1 MPAQEVQISIAE
13 VIEVRGYGLNAPEL
27 LSVAVSASDRLP
39 PCPKGI
45 VFDTENVFL
54 NSKGQIEIKTVA
66 TSRVDRSFVPPEWAK
81 GEEDPQAAA
90 VYCLGAVLRAAGAE
104 EAADVDLFSLVN
116 ILTVAMTGTRPT
128 AHRMGQ
134 MARNQLRGRDPAS
147 MLMCIYE
154 ELMGD
159 EETNQIDVD
168 LDDLDDDFLSTN
180 GMERHDSELQGQVV
194 FNGNNNVKRAVE
206 YFEDDGREDAL
217 TSTSSGNSTQK
228 ESSPFTDFD
237 ESPSAPSREVTEVQK
252 DDTSSPVQFLD
263 STLGGIGSPISQSTR
278 FDETFIEEYSIELD
292 TSGSSRNNSSQPG
305 PKSPFDDNFTDTAVS
320 TFPVVKNKEEI
331 RPHPNPFDE
340 EEEEDS
346 QFGGGTLSGRDPF
359 DEDSGNSNRGRVDS
373 REKKLHKKEQ
383 LVHRLSSSSEEIV
396 EASIHEDEPIVM
408 AQIPEEEK
416 PKPKPIPA
424 FDNAYDADFDNSP
437 PLHHYSAVPMETGL
451 SPLEEAQRALRANRA
466 RHKPSNVSMAEEAK
480 LAARQRYSNA
490 SEYNETKKM
499 RKEEDTDETD
509 EVPTILPAP
518 IVPVLRRDH
527 SEEEPKSVR
536 PPRYR
541 KSREIEEP
549 VIVEKRY
556 EEADVE
562 TEEKEDIDAIFENY
576 RKNSEPVDHKSHTP
590 ILTADEYKEPQK
602 QVPAPVVVAQESPI
616 LKRRNSLLPSRISG
630 RQSTRRSVTSVRSMR
645 GKRKTR
651 AIPEFFDLTRHQNI
665 RLRAPSTKKRFQ
677 KRISLHRVEDTEVVV
692 ELLNGQKVEVA
703 CRSDVISRDVFSL
716 IVQNMNINEHVFFG
730 LSFIRDGEHYF
741 IEDHQRLEK
750 FAPSGWKSVSR
761 VGVKVPYVLHLRFKF
776 YPQILDFI
784 KTDVTMNEL
793 YLQCR
798 RDVLE
803 ERIQPKRD
811 AAFELAALALQ
822 AEFGNRPPPVITDYF
837 DIQHYLPKKFSS
849 YEDQT
854 RLKNILAELHGHYAG
869 TRISEAKHKYIQ
881 ICQRHPD
888 FGAHIH
894 RVFRTKPTS
903 SHGSSPFDPD
913 TGSSLWIGIMPR
925 GISIYEQQN
934 HHIPNKYMSIARQGG
949 AREVI
954 AEHIWPQT
962 QTLQF
967 DKKRFVIVAVG
978 SHDEQIE
985 STFYTDHHTKS
996 SYFVRFAASQH
1007 RWMMKMRQW
1016 KSTLR
1021 HENTISSMPD
1031 VIVEGQTI
1039 PPAPIRQ
1046 SLQESPPPTPLL
1058 DSADTLFAKVQQF
1071 PEKPASRPV
1080 DMPPPAPTKI
1090 AAQYDA
1096 VDEGIVCDS
1105 QAENFERV
1113 SQNTNENSTPRTMTF
1128 DVMLTK
1134 DPANG
1139 LGLTLVDGNLNGV
1152 PGVYVKLVADNGAGM
1167 KAGVCVGDRIV
1178 QVGSE
1183 SMEGQDRLYAVELVK
1198 QCVHVVPM
1206 VITRVDGLI
1215 RHQKDVSAEMLAS
1228 AARKKSFSSSSGDL
1242 LNAPK
1247 GGSGQSRTPP
1257 APRRAAN
1264 RRQRAVS
1271 DFGAIGDA
1279 LPTLDGDNLIN
1290 IKAISGLHL
1299 DESDEEKGEYR
1310 LPTTSMYAFDRDDDL
1325 QQSIKETTRKPA
1337 PEPKTGELRKYRYA
1351 RRSNL
1356 EIAEEIEEEPA
1367 DSSDDDGHID
1377 EGKRVIDV
1385 ELERNENGSLGVQIA
1400 SLGGRVCIK
1409 QLTSEPAISH
1419 PDIRVGDVLLYV
1431 NGIAVEG
1438 KVHQEVVAML
1448 RGGGDRVVLGVQRPP
1463 PAYSDHA
1470 NSSSASAPL
1479 ISVILQKKP
1488 MGTLGLSLAKRT
1500 MSDGIFIRNIAQ
1512 DSAAAYEGT
1521 LRVGDRLVS
1530 LDGEPV
1536 DGFTPATILEKL
1548 KLVQGPVQI
1557 TVTRDSSSDR

>member
-39 PCPKGI
+39 PCPEGT

-54 NSKGQIEIKTVA
+54 NSKGQIEIKTVT

-194 FNGNNNVKRAVE
+194 FTGNNNVKRAVE

-237 ESPSAPSREVTEVQK
+237 ESPPAPSRTIVEDHRDE
-252 DDTSSPVQFLD
+252 TSSPVQFLD

-278 FDETFIEEYSIELD
+278 FDETFIEEYSIDLD
-292 TSGSSRNNSSQPG
+292 TSGKNNSSQPG
-305 PKSPFDDNFTDTAVS
+305 PKSPFDDNFTDTAIS
-320 TFPVVKNKEEI
+320 TVQVVKAKEEI
-331 RPHPNPFDE
+331 RPHSNPFDE

-359 DEDSGNSNRGRVDS
+359 DEDSGNSNRERVDS
-373 REKKLHKKEQ
+373 REKKFHKKEQ

-396 EASIHEDEPIVM
+396 EASIHEDEPIIM

-490 SEYNETKKM
+490 SDYNETKKM
-499 RKEEDTDETD
+499 RKEEETDETD
-509 EVPTILPAP
+509 EIPTILPAP
-518 IVPVLRRDH
+518 IIPVLRRDN

-556 EEADVE
+556 EEA
-562 TEEKEDIDAIFENY
+562 EKEDIDAVFENY
-576 RKNSEPVDHKSHTP
+576 RKNSEPADRKSHTP

-645 GKRKTR
+645 GRRKTR

-837 DIQHYLPKKFSS
+837 DIQHYLPKKFASF
-849 YEDQT
+849 EDQT

-925 GISIYEQQN
+925 GISIYEQQ
-934 HHIPNKYMSIARQGG
+934 GG

-954 AEHIWPQT
+954 AEHVWPQT

-978 SHDEQIE
+978 SHEEQIE

-1058 DSADTLFAKVQQF
+1058 DSADKIFAKVQQV
-1071 PEKPASRPV
+1071 PDKPASRPV
-1080 DMPPPAPTKI
+1080 DLPPPAPTKL

-1113 SQNTNENSTPRTMTF
+1113 SQNTNENLTPRSMTF
-1128 DVMLTK
+1128 EVVLTK

-1178 QVGSE
+1178 QVGTE

-1198 QCVHVVPM
+1198 QCVHTVPM
-1206 VITRVDGLI
+1206 TICRLDGLI

-1325 QQSIKETTRKPA
+1325 QQSIKETTRKPV

-1463 PAYSDHA
+1463 PAYSDHV
-1470 NSSSASAPL
+1470 NSSASAPL
-1479 ISVILQKKP
+1479 ISVMLQKKP

>member
-39 PCPKGI
+39 PCPKGT

-54 NSKGQIEIKTVA
+54 NSKGQIDIKTVP

-159 EETNQIDVD
+159 EETNQIDIGD
-168 LDDLDDDFLSTN
+168 LDDLDDDFLSSN

-194 FNGNNNVKRAVE
+194 FTGNNNVKRAVE
-206 YFEDDGREDAL
+206 YFEDDNQEDAL

-237 ESPSAPSREVTEVQK
+237 ESPPAPSRTVQESEREEA
-252 DDTSSPVQFLD
+252 SSPVQFLD

-278 FDETFIEEYSIELD
+278 FDETYIEEYSIELD
-292 TSGSSRNNSSQPG
+292 TSGKSNPPPG
-305 PKSPFDDNFTDTAVS
+305 PKSPFDDNFTDTVAPTVP
-320 TFPVVKNKEEI
+320 TVVKEET
-331 RPHPNPFDE
+331 RPHPNPFE
-340 EEEEDS
+340 EEEEEES
-346 QFGGGTLSGRDPF
+346 HFGGGTLSGRDPF
-359 DEDSGNSNRGRVDS
+359 DEDSGNSNREEVDV
-373 REKKLHKKEQ
+373 REKKFHKKEQ

-416 PKPKPIPA
+416 PKPKLIQG
-424 FDNAYDADFDNSP
+424 FDHAYDADFDNSP

-466 RHKPSNVSMAEEAK
+466 KHKPSNVSLAEDAK
-480 LAARQRYSNA
+480 LAARQRYSNNS
-490 SEYNETKKM
+490 SEFYETKKM
-499 RKEEDTDETD
+499 RKDEENDETD
-509 EVPTILPAP
+509 EVPAVLPAP
-518 IVPVLRRDH
+518 VIPVLRREE
-527 SEEEPKSVR
+527 SKEEPKSVR

-549 VIVEKRY
+549 VVPESGSRF
-556 EEADVE
+556 EDV
-562 TEEKEDIDAIFENY
+562 EEKEDIDAIFENY
-576 RKNSEPVDHKSHTP
+576 RKNSESADMKSHTP
-590 ILTADEYKEPQK
+590 ILTADEYKEPLK
-602 QVPAPVVVAQESPI
+602 QVPAPVVIAQESPI

-651 AIPEFFDLTRHQNI
+651 AIPEFFDKTRHQNI
-665 RLRAPSTKKRFQ
+665 RLRAPASKKKRL
-677 KRISLHRVEDTEVVV
+677 SLHRVEDTEVVV

-730 LSFIRDGEHYF
+730 LSFLRDGEHYF

-750 FAPSGWKSVSR
+750 FAPSGWKSVAK
-761 VGVKVPYVLHLRFKF
+761 VGVKVQYVLHLRFKF

-798 RDVLE
+798 RDILE

-837 DIQHYLPKKFSS
+837 DIQHYLPKKFSTF
-849 YEDQT
+849 EDQA

-881 ICQRHPD
+881 ICQRHSD

-894 RVFRTKPTS
+894 RVFRTKPSS
-903 SHGSSPFDPD
+903 SHGASPFDPD
-913 TGSSLWIGIMPR
+913 TGSTLWIGIMPR
-925 GISIYEQQN
+925 GISIYEQQ
-934 HHIPNKYMSIARQGG
+934 GG
-949 AREVI
+949 DREVI
-954 AEHIWPQT
+954 AEHVWPQT

-985 STFYTDHHTKS
+985 STFYTDHHSKS

-1031 VIVEGQTI
+1031 VIVEGQVI

-1046 SLQESPPPTPLL
+1046 YLQESPPSTPLL
-1058 DSADTLFAKVQQF
+1058 NSADKLFTKMPSN
-1071 PEKPASRPV
+1071 PEKPTSRPSE
-1080 DMPPPAPTKI
+1080 MPPPAPSKL
-1090 AAQYDA
+1090 ASQYDT

-1105 QAENFERV
+1105 QAENFERI
-1113 SQNTNENSTPRTMTF
+1113 SPSLNGNASPRGTQF
-1128 DVMLTK
+1128 EVLLTK

-1139 LGLTLVDGNLNGV
+1139 LGLTLVDGNLDGV
-1152 PGVYVKLVADNGAGM
+1152 PGVYVKQVADNGAGM
-1167 KAGVCVGDRIV
+1167 KAGVCIGDRIV
-1178 QVGSE
+1178 QVGTE
-1183 SMEGQDRLYAVELVK
+1183 SMEGQDRLHAVELVK
-1198 QCVHVVPM
+1198 RCGNHVPM
-1206 VITRVDGLI
+1206 TIARLDGQI

-1228 AARKKSFSSSSGDL
+1228 AVRKQSFTSSGEL

-1247 GGSGQSRTPP
+1247 SGSGQSRTPP

-1310 LPTTSMYAFDRDDDL
+1310 LPTTSMYNFDRDDDL
-1325 QQSIKETTRKPA
+1325 QQSIKETKKTA

-1367 DSSDDDGHID
+1367 DSSDDDGNNID
-1377 EGKRVIDV
+1377 DGKRVIDV
-1385 ELERNENGSLGVQIA
+1385 KLERNENGSLGVQIA
-1400 SLGGRVCIK
+1400 SSTTRVYIK
-1409 QLTSEPAISH
+1409 NLTSEPAVSH
-1419 PDIRVGDVLLYV
+1419 PDIHKDDTLLYV
-1431 NGIAVEG
+1431 NGISVEG
-1438 KVHQEVVAML
+1438 KSHQDIVAML
-1448 RGGGDRVVLGVQRPP
+1448 RGGGDRVVLGVQRPQPGHVYNDNADSP
-1463 PAYSDHA
+1463 P
-1470 NSSSASAPL
+1470 ASAPL
-1479 ISVILQKKP
+1479 ISVILQK
-1488 MGTLGLSLAKRT
+1488 SLWELL
-1500 MSDGIFIRNIAQ
+1500 DGIFIRSIAQ

-1530 LDGEPV
+1530 LDGESV
-1536 DGFTPATILEKL
+1536 EGFSPATILDKL
-1548 KLVQGPVQI
+1548 KLIQGPVQI
-1557 TVTRDSSSDR
+1557 TVTRDTSSDR

>member
-39 PCPKGI
+39 PCPKGT

-54 NSKGQIEIKTVA
+54 NSKGQIEIKTVR
-66 TSRVDRSFVPPEWAK
+66 TSQVDRAFVPPEWAK

-90 VYCLGAVLRAAGAE
+90 VYCIGAVLRAAGAE

-159 EETNQIDVD
+159 EETNQMDVGD

-180 GMERHDSELQGQVV
+180 GMERHDSELTGQVV
-194 FNGNNNVKRAVE
+194 FSGNNNVKRAVE
-206 YFEDDGREDAL
+206 YFEDDNREDAL

-237 ESPSAPSREVTEVQK
+237 DIPPVPTREVRP
-252 DDTSSPVQFLD
+252 SSPNHFLD
-263 STLGGIGSPISQSTR
+263 STIGGIGSPISQSTR

-292 TSGSSRNNSSQPG
+292 TSGKNNSQPG
-305 PKSPFDDNFTDTAVS
+305 PKSPFDDDFADTAE
-320 TFPVVKNKEEI
+320 PVVTPAIKVQEEI
-331 RPHPNPFDE
+331 RPHQNPFDE
-340 EEEEDS
+340 EEEEES

-359 DEDSGNSNRGRVDS
+359 DEDSGNSNKVDS
-373 REKKLHKKEQ
+373 REKRFHKKEQ
-383 LVHRLSSSSEEIV
+383 LVHSLSSSSEEIV
-396 EASIHEDEPIVM
+396 QASIHEDEPIVM

-466 RHKPSNVSMAEEAK
+466 RHKPSNVSLAEDAK
-480 LAARQRYSNA
+480 VAARQRYSNA
-490 SEYNETKKM
+490 SDFGETKKM
-499 RKEEDTDETD
+499 RKEEEDDFVDETD
-509 EVPTILPAP
+509 EVPPIVAPAP
-518 IVPVLRRDH
+518 IIPVLRREQ
-527 SEEEPKSVR
+527 SAEEEPKSVR

-549 VIVEKRY
+549 VVVEKRY
-556 EEADVE
+556 DTVEE
-562 TEEKEDIDAIFENY
+562 EEKEDIDAIFEKY
-576 RKNSEPVDHKSHTP
+576 RKDSGTIDTKDPTP
-590 ILTADEYKEPQK
+590 ILTADEYREPQK

-665 RLRAPSTKKRFQ
+665 RLRAPMSKKKRL
-677 KRISLHRVEDTEVVV
+677 SLHRVEDTEVVV

-750 FAPSGWKSVSR
+750 FAPSGWKSVAR

-837 DIQHYLPKKFSS
+837 DIQHYLPKKYSS

-903 SHGSSPFDPD
+903 SHGASPFDPD
-913 TGSSLWIGIMPR
+913 TGSTLWIGIMPR
-925 GISIYEQQN
+925 GISIYEQ
-934 HHIPNKYMSIARQGG
+934 QGG

-978 SHDEQIE
+978 SHEQQIE
-985 STFYTDHHTKS
+985 STFYTDHHSKS

-1031 VIVEGQTI
+1031 VIVEGQVV

-1046 SLQESPPPTPLL
+1046 SLQESPPSTPLL
-1058 DSADTLFAKVQQF
+1058 DSADKMFTKMNPIA
-1071 PEKPASRPV
+1071 EKPVNRPV
-1080 DMPPPAPTKI
+1080 DMPPPAPTKL

-1113 SQNTNENSTPRTMTF
+1113 SSNTNGNVTPRAMQF
-1128 DVMLTK
+1128 DVLLTK

-1178 QVGSE
+1178 QVGTE

-1198 QCVHVVPM
+1198 QCGNHVPM
-1206 VITRVDGLI
+1206 TIARLDGLI

-1228 AARKKSFSSSSGDL
+1228 AARKKSFTSSSGDL

-1247 GGSGQSRTPP
+1247 NGSGQSRTPP

-1279 LPTLDGDNLIN
+1279 LPNLDGENLIN

-1325 QQSIKETTRKPA
+1325 QQSIKETKKPA

-1367 DSSDDDGHID
+1367 DSSDDEGQID
-1377 EGKRVIDV
+1377 DSKRVIDV

-1463 PAYSDHA
+1463 PAYSDHT
-1470 NSSSASAPL
+1470 NSNASAPL
-1479 ISVILQKKP
+1479 ISVMLQKKP

-1530 LDGEPV
+1530 LDGESV
-1536 DGFTPATILEKL
+1536 DGFTPATILDKL

-1557 TVTRDSSSDR
+1557 TVTRDPTSDR

>member
-39 PCPKGI
+39 PCPKGT

-54 NSKGQIEIKTVA
+54 NSKGQIDIKTVP

-81 GEEDPQAAA
+81 GEEDPMAAA

-134 MARNQLRGRDPAS
+134 MARFVMNCCNFVNSRIDFRNQLRGRDPAS
-147 MLMCIYE
+147 MLMCVYE

-159 EETNQIDVD
+159 EETNQIDVGD

-180 GMERHDSELQGQVV
+180 GMERHDSEMTGQVV
-194 FNGNNNVKRAVE
+194 FSGNNNMKRAVE
-206 YFEDDGREDAL
+206 YFEDDNRDDAL

-228 ESSPFTDFD
+228 ESSPFADFD
-237 ESPSAPSREVTEVQK
+237 ENPPVPSRVNQVNESRRE
-252 DDTSSPVQFLD
+252 DTSSPVQFLD

-278 FDETFIEEYSIELD
+278 FDETFIEEYSIDLD
-292 TSGSSRNNSSQPG
+292 TSGKNTLQPG
-305 PKSPFDDNFTDTAVS
+305 PKSPFDDNFTDTSAS
-320 TFPVVKNKEEI
+320 TVPTVKVKEET

-359 DEDSGNSNRGRVDS
+359 DEDSGNSNREKVDV
-373 REKKLHKKEQ
+373 REKKFHKKEQ

-466 RHKPSNVSMAEEAK
+466 RHKPSNVSLAEDAK

-490 SEYNETKKM
+490 SDYNETKKM
-499 RKEEDTDETD
+499 KKDEEEEQEEIDETD
-509 EVPTILPAP
+509 EVPLPVPAP
-518 IVPVLRRDH
+518 IIPVLRREQ

-549 VIVEKRY
+549 VVVEKPSRFEEV
-556 EEADVE
+556 EEA
-562 TEEKEDIDAIFENY
+562 EEKEDIDALFEKY
-576 RKNSEPVDHKSHTP
+576 RKVFDDLKMCRKRLKHFNESSTSGTIDTKGPTP

-616 LKRRNSLLPSRISG
+616 LKRRNSLVPSRISG

-665 RLRAPSTKKRFQ
+665 RLRAPRPKK
-677 KRISLHRVEDTEVVV
+677 KLLSLHRVEDTEVVV
-692 ELLNGQKVEVA
+692 ELLNGQKVEVM
-703 CRSDVISRDVFSL
+703 CRSDVISRDIFSL

-730 LSFIRDGEHYF
+730 LSFLRDGEHYF

-750 FAPSGWKSVSR
+750 FAPSGWKSVAR

-798 RDVLE
+798 RDILE

-837 DIQHYLPKKFSS
+837 DIQHYLPKKYSS
-849 YEDQT
+849 FEDQT

-903 SHGSSPFDPD
+903 LHGSSPFDPD

-925 GISIYEQQN
+925 GISIYEQ
-934 HHIPNKYMSIARQGG
+934 QGG

-978 SHDEQIE
+978 SHDQQIE
-985 STFYTDHHTKS
+985 STFYTDHHSKS

-1031 VIVEGQTI
+1031 VIVEGQAI

-1046 SLQESPPPTPLL
+1046 SLQESPPSTPLL
-1058 DSADTLFAKVQQF
+1058 DSADKLFTKVSSN
-1071 PEKPASRPV
+1071 PEKPASRPIE
-1080 DMPPPAPTKI
+1080 MPPPAPSKL
-1090 AAQYDA
+1090 AQYDT

-1113 SQNTNENSTPRTMTF
+1113 SPNTNGNVTPRAMQF
-1128 DVMLTK
+1128 DVLLTK

-1167 KAGVCVGDRIV
+1167 KA
-1178 QVGSE
+1178 
-1183 SMEGQDRLYAVELVK
+1183 
-1198 QCVHVVPM
+1198 
-1206 VITRVDGLI
+1206 
-1215 RHQKDVSAEMLAS
+1215 VS
-1228 AARKKSFSSSSGDL
+1228 F
-1242 LNAPK
+1242 
-1247 GGSGQSRTPP
+1247 
-1257 APRRAAN
+1257 
-1264 RRQRAVS
+1264 
-1271 DFGAIGDA
+1271 
-1279 LPTLDGDNLIN
+1279 
-1290 IKAISGLHL
+1290 
-1299 DESDEEKGEYR
+1299 
-1310 LPTTSMYAFDRDDDL
+1310 
-1325 QQSIKETTRKPA
+1325 
-1337 PEPKTGELRKYRYA
+1337 
-1351 RRSNL
+1351 
-1356 EIAEEIEEEPA
+1356 
-1367 DSSDDDGHID
+1367 
-1377 EGKRVIDV
+1377 
-1385 ELERNENGSLGVQIA
+1385 
-1400 SLGGRVCIK
+1400 
-1409 QLTSEPAISH
+1409 
-1419 PDIRVGDVLLYV
+1419 
-1431 NGIAVEG
+1431 
-1438 KVHQEVVAML
+1438 
-1448 RGGGDRVVLGVQRPP
+1448 
-1463 PAYSDHA
+1463 
-1470 NSSSASAPL
+1470 
-1479 ISVILQKKP
+1479 
-1488 MGTLGLSLAKRT
+1488 
-1500 MSDGIFIRNIAQ
+1500 
-1512 DSAAAYEGT
+1512 
-1521 LRVGDRLVS
+1521 
-1530 LDGEPV
+1530 
-1536 DGFTPATILEKL
+1536 
-1548 KLVQGPVQI
+1548 
-1557 TVTRDSSSDR
+1557 

>member
-1 MPAQEVQISIAE
+1 MPAAQEVQISIAE

-27 LSVAVSASDRLP
+27 LSVAVSAADRLP
-39 PCPKGI
+39 PCPKGT

-54 NSKGQIEIKTVA
+54 NSKGELVIKTVA

-81 GEEDPQAAA
+81 GEEDAQAAA

-159 EETNQIDVD
+159 EDTNQIDVD
-168 LDDLDDDFLSTN
+168 IDDLDDDFLSTN
-180 GMERHDSELQGQVV
+180 GMERHGSELQGEVV
-194 FNGNNNVKRAVE
+194 FTTTSTANNNVKRAVE
-206 YFEDDGREDAL
+206 YFEDDNQDDAL

-237 ESPSAPSREVTEVQK
+237 DVPPPPVAPETPAPAQNRRESA
-252 DDTSSPVQFLD
+252 SPERQFLD
-263 STLGGIGSPISQSTR
+263 ESHLGGIGSPLSQSTR
-278 FDETFIEEYSIELD
+278 LDETFIEEYSIELD
-292 TSGSSRNNSSQPG
+292 TSGKNNISSAASPG
-305 PKSPFDDNFTDTAVS
+305 PKSPFDDDFTDTAA
-320 TFPVVKNKEEI
+320 PVAPPPAPTKAAEEY
-331 RPHPNPFDE
+331 RRQPHQNPFDE
-340 EEEEDS
+340 EEEEES

-359 DEDSGNSNRGRVDS
+359 DEDSGNSNENQL

-383 LVHRLSSSSEEIV
+383 LAHRLSSSSEEIV

-408 AQIPEEEK
+408 AQIPEEK
-416 PKPKPIPA
+416 PKPKAIPA

-437 PLHHYSAVPMETGL
+437 PLHHYSAVHLETGL

-466 RHKPSNVSMAEEAK
+466 RHKPSNVSLAEEAK

-490 SEYNETKKM
+490 SDIRREEEEEVV
-499 RKEEDTDETD
+499 EED
-509 EVPTILPAP
+509 PAVV
-518 IVPVLRRDH
+518 VPVLRKDLEV
-527 SEEEPKSVR
+527 EEAPKSVR

-549 VIVEKRY
+549 VVVDRFVE
-556 EEADVE
+556 EEVD
-562 TEEKEDIDAIFENY
+562 EKEDIDAIFEKY
-576 RKNSEPVDHKSHTP
+576 RKTSVSADPKSHTP
-590 ILTADEYKEPQK
+590 ILMADEYKEPQK

-616 LKRRNSLLPSRISG
+616 LKRRNSLVPSRISG

-665 RLRAPSTKKRFQ
+665 RLRAPATKK

-730 LSFIRDGEHYF
+730 LSFLRDGEHYF

-750 FAPSGWKSVSR
+750 FAPSGWKSVAR

-837 DIQHYLPKKFSS
+837 DIQHYLPKKYSS
-849 YEDQT
+849 FEDQS

-888 FGAHIH
+888 FGAHVH

-903 SHGSSPFDPD
+903 AHGASPFDPD

-925 GISIYEQQN
+925 GISIYEQQ
-934 HHIPNKYMSIARQGG
+934 GG

-954 AEHIWPQT
+954 AEHVWPQT

-978 SHDEQIE
+978 AHDEQIE
-985 STFYTDHHTKS
+985 STFYTDHHSKS

-1021 HENTISSMPD
+1021 HENTIQAMPD

-1046 SLQESPPPTPLL
+1046 GLEESPPSTPLL
-1058 DSADTLFAKVQQF
+1058 ASADQIFAKMSVSQ
-1071 PEKPASRPV
+1071 EKPAANRPAEL
-1080 DMPPPAPTKI
+1080 PPPAPSSKF
-1090 AAQYDA
+1090 AAQYDT

-1113 SQNTNENSTPRTMTF
+1113 DSTDNGNVTPRGMQF
-1128 DVMLTK
+1128 DILLVK

-1178 QVGSE
+1178 QVGTE
-1183 SMEGQDRLYAVELVK
+1183 SMEGHDRLHAVELVRRCG
-1198 QCVHVVPM
+1198 QRVPM
-1206 VITRVDGLI
+1206 VIARLDGLI

-1228 AARKKSFSSSSGDL
+1228 AGRKKSFTSSSGDL
-1242 LNAPK
+1242 LNAPNRTN
-1247 GGSGQSRTPP
+1247 GQSRTPP
-1257 APRRAAN
+1257 APRKAAN

-1325 QQSIKETTRKPA
+1325 QASIKESKKPA
-1337 PEPKTGELRKYRYA
+1337 PEPKSGELRKYRYA

-1356 EIAEEIEEEPA
+1356 EIAEEIEEEA
-1367 DSSDDDGHID
+1367 VESSDDDGQID

-1385 ELERNENGSLGVQIA
+1385 ELDRNENGSLGVQIA
-1400 SLGGRVCIK
+1400 SLSGRVCIK

-1463 PAYSDHA
+1463 PAYSDQHHA
-1470 NSSSASAPL
+1470 SSTSASAPL
-1479 ISVILQKKP
+1479 ISVMLLKKP
-1488 MGTLGLSLAKRT
+1488 MATLGLSLAKRT

-1512 DSAAAYEGT
+1512 DSAASSEGT

-1557 TVTRDSSSDR
+1557 TVTREQTA

>member
-39 PCPKGI
+39 PCPKGT

-54 NSKGQIEIKTVA
+54 SSKGQIEIKTVP

-159 EETNQIDVD
+159 EETNQIDVGD

-180 GMERHDSELQGQVV
+180 GMERHDSEMAGQVV
-194 FNGNNNVKRAVE
+194 FSGNNNVKRAVE

-237 ESPSAPSREVTEVQK
+237 DSPPAPSRVNGAGEVR
-252 DDTSSPVQFLD
+252 SYSPNHFLD

-278 FDETFIEEYSIELD
+278 FDETYIEEYSIELD
-292 TSGSSRNNSSQPG
+292 TSGKNSTQPG
-305 PKSPFDDNFTDTAVS
+305 PKSPFDDNFADTPD
-320 TFPVVKNKEEI
+320 PVVTPAIKVQEET
-331 RPHPNPFDE
+331 RPHVNPFDE
-340 EEEEDS
+340 EEEEEEPR
-346 QFGGGTLSGRDPF
+346 FGGGTLSGRDPF
-359 DEDSGNSNRGRVDS
+359 DEDSGNSNKVDV
-373 REKKLHKKEQ
+373 REKRFHKKEQ

-466 RHKPSNVSMAEEAK
+466 RHKPSNVSMAEDAK
-480 LAARQRYSNA
+480 VATRQRYSNA
-490 SEYNETKKM
+490 SDFGETKKM
-499 RKEEDTDETD
+499 RKEEEEEGVDETD
-509 EVPTILPAP
+509 EAASLPAP
-518 IVPVLRRDH
+518 VIPVIPVLRREQSAD
-527 SEEEPKSVR
+527 EEPKSVR

-549 VIVEKRY
+549 VVVEKTSRFQEV
-556 EEADVE
+556 EEE
-562 TEEKEDIDAIFENY
+562 TEEKEDIDAIFEAY
-576 RKNSEPVDHKSHTP
+576 RKESGPIEAKSPTP
-590 ILTADEYKEPQK
+590 ILTADEYKEPVK
-602 QVPAPVVVAQESPI
+602 QVPAPVVVAAHESPI

-665 RLRAPSTKKRFQ
+665 RLRAPVSKKKRL
-677 KRISLHRVEDTEVVV
+677 SLHRVEDTEVVV

-730 LSFIRDGEHYF
+730 LSFLRDGEHYF

-750 FAPSGWKSVSR
+750 FAPSGWKSVAR

-837 DIQHYLPKKFSS
+837 DIQHYLPKKYSS
-849 YEDQT
+849 FEDQT

-881 ICQRHPD
+881 ICQRHAD

-903 SHGSSPFDPD
+903 SHGASPFDPD

-925 GISIYEQQN
+925 GISIYEQ
-934 HHIPNKYMSIARQGG
+934 QGG

-978 SHDEQIE
+978 SHDQQIE
-985 STFYTDHHTKS
+985 STFYTDHHSKS

-1031 VIVEGQTI
+1031 VIVEGQVV

-1046 SLQESPPPTPLL
+1046 SLQESPPATPLL
-1058 DSADTLFAKVQQF
+1058 DSADKLFTKMSTI
-1071 PEKPASRPV
+1071 EKPVARPV
-1080 DMPPPAPTKI
+1080 EMPPPAPTNL
-1090 AAQYDA
+1090 AAQYDT

-1113 SQNTNENSTPRTMTF
+1113 SPNTNGNVTPRAMQF
-1128 DVMLTK
+1128 DVLLTK

-1178 QVGSE
+1178 QVGTE

-1198 QCVHVVPM
+1198 QCGNLVPM
-1206 VITRVDGLI
+1206 TIARLDGLI

-1228 AARKKSFSSSSGDL
+1228 AARKKSFTSSSGDL

-1247 GGSGQSRTPP
+1247 NGSGQSRTPP

-1325 QQSIKETTRKPA
+1325 QQSIKETKKPV

-1367 DSSDDDGHID
+1367 DSSDDDGQID
-1377 EGKRVIDV
+1377 DSKRVIDV

-1463 PAYSDHA
+1463 PAYSDSVH
-1470 NSSSASAPL
+1470 SSSAASAPL
-1479 ISVILQKKP
+1479 ISVMLQKKP

-1512 DSAAAYEGT
+1512 DSAAAYEGN

-1557 TVTRDSSSDR
+1557 TVTRDSASDR

>member
-1 MPAQEVQISIAE
+1 MPPQDVQISIAE

-39 PCPKGI
+39 PCPKGT
-45 VFDTENVFL
+45 VFDMENVYL
-54 NSKGQIEIKTVA
+54 NSNGQIEIKTVA
-66 TSRVDRSFVPPEWAK
+66 SARVDRAFVPPEWAK

-159 EETNQIDVD
+159 EETNQLDVGD
-168 LDDLDDDFLSTN
+168 LDDLEDELMSTD
-180 GMERHDSELQGQVV
+180 GTDRRDSEMERFSGQVV
-194 FNGNNNVKRAVE
+194 ISGNNNVKRAVE
-206 YFEDDGREDAL
+206 FFEDDNREDAM

-228 ESSPFTDFD
+228 ESSPFGDFD
-237 ESPSAPSREVTEVQK
+237 DSPPRTIPTVEIHRDE
-252 DDTSSPVQFLD
+252 TSSPVTFLENT
-263 STLGGIGSPISQSTR
+263 TLGGIGSPLSQSTR
-278 FDETFIEEYSIELD
+278 LDETFIEEHSIDLD
-292 TSGSSRNNSSQPG
+292 AFEKNASPSG
-305 PKSPFDDNFTDTAVS
+305 PKSPFDDNFTDK
-320 TFPVVKNKEEI
+320 PVTVVPEIQVQKES
-331 RPHPNPFDE
+331 RPHSNPFDE
-340 EEEEDS
+340 EEEEES

-359 DEDSGNSNRGRVDS
+359 DEDSGSSNRDHAARG
-373 REKKLHKKEQ
+373 KKFHKKEQ

-416 PKPKPIPA
+416 PKLMPKPIPV
-424 FDNAYDADFDNSP
+424 FDKAYDADFDNSP
-437 PLHHYSAVPMETGL
+437 PLHHYSVTPIDSGL
-451 SPLEEAQRALRANRA
+451 SPLEEAQRALRANKA

-480 LAARQRYSNA
+480 HAARQRYSNVP
-490 SEYNETKKM
+490 EFNEAKKM
-499 RKEEDTDETD
+499 QTDEDGEDETD
-509 EVPTILPAP
+509 EVPASLP
-518 IVPVLRRDH
+518 IIPVLRKEH
-527 SEEEPKSVR
+527 EEEPRSVR

-549 VIVEKRY
+549 VIVEQPPRS
-556 EEADVE
+556 EE
-562 TEEKEDIDAIFENY
+562 EEKEDIDALFEKY
-576 RKNSEPVDHKSHTP
+576 RKTSGSIDSKDPTP
-590 ILTADEYKEPQK
+590 ILKADEYKEPLK
-602 QVPAPVVVAQESPI
+602 QVPAPVVAAPVVAQESPI

-665 RLRAPSTKKRFQ
+665 RLRAPVSKKKRL
-677 KRISLHRVEDTEVVV
+677 SLHRVEDTEVVV

-730 LSFIRDGEHYF
+730 LSFLRDGEHYF

-750 FAPSGWKSVSR
+750 FAPSGWKSVAR

-784 KTDVTMNEL
+784 KTEVTMNEL

-837 DIQHYLPKKFSS
+837 DTQHYLPKKYCSF
-849 YEDQT
+849 EDQT

-881 ICQRHPD
+881 ICQRHAD

-894 RVFRTKPTS
+894 RVFRSKPNS
-903 SHGSSPFDPD
+903 SHGASPFDPD

-925 GISIYEQQN
+925 GLSIYEQ
-934 HHIPNKYMSIARQGG
+934 QGG

-954 AEHIWPQT
+954 AEHVWPQT

-978 SHDEQIE
+978 SHEEQIE
-985 STFYTDHHTKS
+985 STFYTDHHSKS

-1021 HENTISSMPD
+1021 HENTISAMPD
-1031 VIVEGQTI
+1031 VIVEGQQI

-1046 SLQESPPPTPLL
+1046 SLEDSPRATPLL
-1058 DSADTLFAKVQQF
+1058 DSADQLFTKMSSQ
-1071 PEKPASRPV
+1071 PEKPSSRPAEL
-1080 DMPPPAPTKI
+1080 PPPAPSKL
-1090 AAQYDA
+1090 AAQYDT

-1113 SQNTNENSTPRTMTF
+1113 SPNVNGNDTPRGMQF
-1128 DVMLTK
+1128 EVALIK
-1134 DPANG
+1134 DPSNG
-1139 LGLTLVDGNLNGV
+1139 LV
-1152 PGVYVKLVADNGAGM
+1152 
-1167 KAGVCVGDRIV
+1167 
-1178 QVGSE
+1178 
-1183 SMEGQDRLYAVELVK
+1183 
-1198 QCVHVVPM
+1198 
-1206 VITRVDGLI
+1206 
-1215 RHQKDVSAEMLAS
+1215 
-1228 AARKKSFSSSSGDL
+1228 
-1242 LNAPK
+1242 
-1247 GGSGQSRTPP
+1247 
-1257 APRRAAN
+1257 
-1264 RRQRAVS
+1264 
-1271 DFGAIGDA
+1271 
-1279 LPTLDGDNLIN
+1279 
-1290 IKAISGLHL
+1290 
-1299 DESDEEKGEYR
+1299 
-1310 LPTTSMYAFDRDDDL
+1310 
-1325 QQSIKETTRKPA
+1325 
-1337 PEPKTGELRKYRYA
+1337 
-1351 RRSNL
+1351 RS
-1356 EIAEEIEEEPA
+1356 
-1367 DSSDDDGHID
+1367 
-1377 EGKRVIDV
+1377 
-1385 ELERNENGSLGVQIA
+1385 
-1400 SLGGRVCIK
+1400 
-1409 QLTSEPAISH
+1409 
-1419 PDIRVGDVLLYV
+1419 
-1431 NGIAVEG
+1431 
-1438 KVHQEVVAML
+1438 
-1448 RGGGDRVVLGVQRPP
+1448 
-1463 PAYSDHA
+1463 
-1470 NSSSASAPL
+1470 
-1479 ISVILQKKP
+1479 
-1488 MGTLGLSLAKRT
+1488 
-1500 MSDGIFIRNIAQ
+1500 
-1512 DSAAAYEGT
+1512 
-1521 LRVGDRLVS
+1521 
-1530 LDGEPV
+1530 
-1536 DGFTPATILEKL
+1536 
-1548 KLVQGPVQI
+1548 
-1557 TVTRDSSSDR
+1557 